1 LLGIFLVSLALR
13 ILAITVPINSD
24 EQLWMTRG
32 STFIQNLLEGDL
44 TGTYRRHHPGVTNM
58 WVIGSS
64 MLANCVLQKHFP
76 GLLGLNQPLDLNACL
91 NQVHPIIFYVLP
103 RLLQAAIASA
113 CMVCLYILTKQLL
126 GQSVALCSLSL
137 LLLEPFF
144 LAYQRYLTT
153 DALMADFSILALLL
167 FLLYLRSDLLRA
179 IPLCDRYRYRRQLLV
194 ASGVFMGL
202 ATATKVTALFILP
215 AVALW
220 IVLIEL
226 GNWRTR
232 FPQRGWK
239 RQLADLRWWG
249 LSILGTIVL
258 IWPAMWVSPSYVVAQ
273 IYKGLLKE
281 SERGL
286 LFFLGQITDSPG
298 LLFYPLVL
306 AYRLSPVLQVGLLAF
321 LGILLIPKLRRHQK
335 RMPELTALALVP
347 LCVLLIL
354 SASDSKIDRYINL
367 FLPVLALLSAVG
379 WLGMVVWVGRSAEA
393 LRRRFGKHHMGQWG
407 INRGVTTAIALFGLQ
422 LIVLVP
428 YYPYYL
434 SYYNPLLGGSGAAKH
449 IFMIGQGEGLDLA
462 AKWLNQSPNAK
473 EIKVASWYSSS
484 FAAYFHGQT
493 LPIEKDILPDPQPWT
508 TANRVVLYYN
518 QFQRQ
523 LPEPKAIAYF
533 ALQQPLFAAR
543 LHDIDYA
550 RVYPGPVPLPEDL
563 ERIQIP
569 LSLSFGKQVRLLG
582 YDMNTSKLS
591 PGEALVVTFYWK
603 FLAPMSPDM
612 TINVSLRDT
621 QGKLQNGSDARPLDG
636 YFFTDKVTPGTV
648 LRDVHKL
655 TVAPGTPVNCY
666 RLEVGWYSPSNGQ
679 QLEVRDAVGNSPGT
693 QAIIGEVEV
702 IKPNT

>member
-1 LLGIFLVSLALR
+1 MSLALR
-13 ILAITVPINSD
+13 VCAITVPINSD

-32 STFIQNLLEGDL
+32 SSFIQNLLEGDL

-64 MLANCVLQKHFP
+64 MLVNCLLNQRFP

-91 NQVHPIIFYVLP
+91 NQAHPIIFYVLP

-113 CMVCLYILTKQLL
+113 CMVGFYMLTKRLL

-167 FLLYLRSDLLRA
+167 FLLYLQSDDS
-179 IPLCDRYRYRRQLLV
+179 DRHLLV

-215 AVALW
+215 AIAIW
-220 IVLIEL
+220 IVVIEL
-226 GNWRTR
+226 GIWRTS
-232 FPQRGWK
+232 FPPRGWK
-239 RQLADLRWWG
+239 QQLADLRWWG
-249 LSILGTIVL
+249 LSLLGTIVL

-273 IYKGLLKE
+273 IYKGLLQE
-281 SERGL
+281 SSRGL

-321 LGILLIPKLRRHQK
+321 LAILLIPKLRRHHK
-335 RMPELTALALVP
+335 KIPELTALALVP

-379 WLGMVVWVGRSAEA
+379 WLEMVVWVGRGAEA
-393 LRRRFGKHHMGQWG
+393 LRRRFGKHHIGKWR
-407 INRGVTTAIALFGLQ
+407 IHRGVTTATALFLLQ
-422 LIVLVP
+422 LIVLIP

-434 SYYNPLLGGSGAAKH
+434 SYYNPLLGGSRAAKH

-473 EIKVASWYSSS
+473 QILAASWSGSA
-484 FAAYFHGQT
+484 FAAYFQGQT
-493 LPIEKDILPDPQPWT
+493 ISIHKYVEPEQPWT
-508 TANRVVLYYN
+508 KANRVVLYYN

-523 LPEPKAIAYF
+523 LPEPKMLAYF
-533 ALQQPLFAAR
+533 AAQQPLHTVR

-550 RVYPGPVPLPEDL
+550 RIYPGPVPLSEDL
-563 ERIQIP
+563 ERIQVP
-569 LSLSFGKQVRLLG
+569 LKLSFGEQVQLLG
-582 YDMNTSKLS
+582 YELNQSKLLS
-591 PGEALVVTFYWK
+591 GEELLVTFYWK
-603 FLAPMSPDM
+603 FLAPLPPDF
-612 TINVSLRDT
+612 TIGIGLRDA
-621 QGKLQNGSDARPLDG
+621 QGNLQNRSDTRPVDG
-636 YFFTDKVTPGTV
+636 YFATDKVTSGTF

-655 TVAPGTPVNCY
+655 TVAPGTPANRY
-666 RLEVGWYSPSNGQ
+666 RLEVSWYSSSNGQ
-679 QLEVRDAVGNSPGT
+679 ALPVRNESGNSQGT
-693 QAIIGEVEV
+693 QAVIGEVEV
-702 IKPNT
+702 VRLT

>member
-1 LLGIFLVSLALR
+1 MKFSPLLLGIFLVSLALR
-13 ILAITVPINSD
+13 VSAITVPINSD
-24 EQLWMTRG
+24 EVLWMTRG

-64 MLANCVLQKHFP
+64 MLLNCRLHQQFP

-91 NQVHPIIFYVLP
+91 NQVQFPILFYVLP

-113 CMVCLYILTKQLL
+113 CMVGFYILSKRLL

-167 FLLYLRSDLLRA
+167 FLLYLWS
-179 IPLCDRYRYRRQLLV
+179 DRYRRHLLV

-215 AVALW
+215 AIAIW

-226 GNWRTR
+226 GNWRTS
-232 FPQRGWK
+232 FPPSGWK
-239 RQLADLRWWG
+239 QQLANLRWWG
-249 LSILGTIVL
+249 LSIIGTIVL

-281 SERGL
+281 SERGS

-321 LGILLIPKLRRHQK
+321 LAILLIPKLRRHQK

-354 SASDSKIDRYINL
+354 SVSDSKIDRYINL

-379 WLGMVVWVGRSAEA
+379 WLEIVVWVGRSTEA
-393 LRRRFGKHHMGQWG
+393 LRRRFGKHHIGKRG

-422 LIVLVP
+422 FIVLIP
-428 YYPYYL
+428 YYPYYI
-434 SYYNPLLGGSGAAKH
+434 SYYNPLLGGSGAAKQ

-484 FAAYFHGQT
+484 FAAYFYGQT

-533 ALQQPLFAAR
+533 VPQQPLYAAR

-563 ERIQIP
+563 ERIQVP
-569 LSLSFGKQVRLLG
+569 LSVFFGKQVQLLG
-582 YDMNTSKLS
+582 YDLNTSKLL
-591 PGEALVVTFYWK
+591 PDEALVVTFYWK
-603 FLAPMSPDM
+603 FLAPMPPDM
-612 TINVSLRDT
+612 TINISLRDT
-621 QGKLQNGSDARPLDG
+621 QGNLQNRSDARPLDG
-636 YFFTDKVTPGTV
+636 YFFTDKVTSGTV

-655 TVAPGTPVNCY
+655 TLTPGTPANRY

-679 QLEVRDAVGNSPGT
+679 ALEVRDAVGNSPGT

-702 IKPNT
+702 IRSDT

>member
-1 LLGIFLVSLALR
+1 MLGIFLVSLTLR

-24 EQLWMTRG
+24 EVLWMTRG

-64 MLANCVLQKHFP
+64 MLANCRLQKHFP
-76 GLLGLNQPLDLNACL
+76 SLLGLNQPLDLDACF
-91 NQVHPIIFYVLP
+91 NQVQFPILFYVLP
-103 RLLQAAIASA
+103 RLLQGAIASA
-113 CMVCLYILTKQLL
+113 CMVCFYILAKQLL

-167 FLLYLRSDLLRA
+167 FLLYLRSDLLSA
-179 IPLCDRYRYRRQLLV
+179 SAPLRDRYRRRLLV

-220 IVLIEL
+220 IVLIES
-226 GNWRTR
+226 GIWRTR

-281 SERGL
+281 SARGV

-321 LGILLIPKLRRHQK
+321 LAILLIPKLRRHQK
-335 RMPELTALALVP
+335 KMPEVTALALIP
-347 LCVLLIL
+347 LCVLLTL
-354 SASDSKIDRYINL
+354 SVSDSKIDRYINL
-367 FLPVLALLSAVG
+367 LLPVLALLSAVG
-379 WLGMVVWVGRSAEA
+379 WLEIVVWVGRGAEV
-393 LRRRFGKHHMGQWG
+393 LRRRFGKHHIGQWG

-422 LIVLVP
+422 LIVLIP

-434 SYYNPLLGGSGAAKH
+434 SYYNPLLGGSAAAKH

-462 AKWLNQSPNAK
+462 AKWLNQLPNAK

-533 ALQQPLFAAR
+533 APQQPLYAAR

-550 RVYPGPVPLPEDL
+550 RVYPGPVPLLEDL
-563 ERIQIP
+563 ERIQVP
-569 LSLSFGKQVRLLG
+569 LSLSFGKQVQLLG
-582 YDMNTSKLS
+582 YDLNTSKLL
-591 PGEALVVTFYWK
+591 PDEALVVTFYWK
-603 FLAPMSPDM
+603 FLAPMPPDM
-612 TINVSLRDT
+612 TINISLRDT
-621 QGKLQNGSDARPLDG
+621 QGNLQNRSDARPLDG
-636 YFFTDKVTPGTV
+636 YFFTDQVTSGTV

-655 TVAPGTPVNCY
+655 TVTPGTPPNRY

-679 QLEVRDAVGNSPGT
+679 ALEVRDAVGNSPGT

-702 IKPNT
+702 IRSDT

>member
-1 LLGIFLVSLALR
+1 MKGSPLLLGIFLVSLTLR

-24 EQLWMTRG
+24 EVLWMTRG

-64 MLANCVLQKHFP
+64 MLANCRLQQQFP
-76 GLLGLNQPLDLNACL
+76 SLLGLNQPLDLDACF
-91 NQVHPIIFYVLP
+91 NQVQFPMLFYVLP
-103 RLLQAAIASA
+103 RLLQGAIASA
-113 CMVCLYILTKQLL
+113 CMVGFYILTKRLL

-167 FLLYLRSDLLRA
+167 FLLYLRSD
-179 IPLCDRYRYRRQLLV
+179 RYRRQLLV

-215 AVALW
+215 AIAIW

-226 GNWRTR
+226 GHWRTS

-239 RQLADLRWWG
+239 QQLVDLRWWG
-249 LSILGTIVL
+249 LSILGTFVL
-258 IWPAMWVSPSYVVAQ
+258 IWPATWVSPSYVVAQ

-281 SERGL
+281 SDRGL

-306 AYRLSPVLQVGLLAF
+306 AYRLSPVLQVGLVAF
-321 LGILLIPKLRRHQK
+321 LAILLIPKLRRHQK
-335 RMPELTALALVP
+335 RMPELTALTLVP
-347 LCVLLIL
+347 LSVLLIL

-379 WLGMVVWVGRSAEA
+379 WLEMVVWVGRGAEA
-393 LRRRFGKHHMGQWG
+393 LRCRFGKHHIGQWG
-407 INRGVTTAIALFGLQ
+407 INRGVTTAIALFLFQ
-422 LIVLVP
+422 LIILVP

-434 SYYNPLLGGSGAAKH
+434 SYYNPLLGGSRAAKQ

-462 AKWLNQSPNAK
+462 AKWLNQLPNAK

-533 ALQQPLFAAR
+533 APQQPLYAAR

-563 ERIQIP
+563 ERIQVP
-569 LSLSFGKQVRLLG
+569 LSVSFGKQVQLLG
-582 YDMNTSKLS
+582 YDLNTSKLS
-591 PGEALVVTFYWK
+591 PGEVLVLTFYWK
-603 FLAPMSPDM
+603 FLAPMPPDM
-612 TINVSLRDT
+612 TINISLRDR
-621 QGKLQNGSDARPLDG
+621 QGNLQNRSDAHPVDG
-636 YFFTDKVTPGTV
+636 YFFTDKVTSGTV

-655 TVAPGTPVNCY
+655 TVAPGTPPNRY
-666 RLEVGWYSPSNGQ
+666 RLEVGWYSPSKGQ
-679 QLEVRDAVGNSPGT
+679 QLETHDAVGNSPGT
-693 QAIIGEVEV
+693 QAIIGKVEV
-702 IKPNT
+702 IRSDT